1 MPPESP
7 LPRPVRRASVRTA
20 VAPSLAERAAAVAG
34 NGWGATAPARDA
46 PPKATA
52 ATGAKPASRSMPR
65 LDHARATQAPAAQG
79 TGPIILGVDPGTR
92 VVGWGAI
99 ELTARGPRFKAAGVI
114 RAGTGELCGRL
125 GMIRRELDRLIALH
139 GPSVVVVEEAF
150 AKKNLQSAL
159 RIGEAR
165 GVVLSCAAA
174 AGVAVHQ
181 YTPATAKKA
190 LVGNGAAHKSQVA
203 AMVAC
208 RLGLAKPPQPH
219 DASDAVAL
227 ALTHALRAG
236 PSLRM
241 R

>member
-1 MPPESP
+1 VSPESP
-7 LPRPVRRASVRTA
+7 LPPPVRRAAVRQP

-34 NGWGATAPARDA
+34 GGWHAGATAGPAEPRAAAQAAPSADSLPVLPRARSQPARGPEPA
-46 PPKATA
+46 GPK
-52 ATGAKPASRSMPR
+52 
-65 LDHARATQAPAAQG
+65 
-79 TGPIILGVDPGTR
+79 ILGIDPGTR
-92 VVGWGAI
+92 VVGWGVI
-99 ELTARGPRFKAAGVI
+99 ELTPRGPRFVAAGVV
-114 RAGTGELCGRL
+114 RAGSGELGGRL
-125 GMIRRELDRLIALH
+125 GLIRRELDRLIALH
-139 GPSVVVVEEAF
+139 APSVVAVEEAF

-203 AMVAC
+203 AMVAR
-208 RLGLAKPPQPH
+208 RLGLAEAPQPH

-227 ALTHALRAG
+227 ALTHVLRSI
-236 PSLRM
+236 PSHKAR
-241 R
+241 